1 MYTKQ
6 TIMYVIVIMIAYILY
21 LRDTY
26 KKNKE

>member
-1 MYTKQ
+1 MYTKE

-21 LRDTY
+21 LRDIY

>member
-21 LRDTY
+21 LRDIH
-26 KKNKE
+26 KKNK

>member
-21 LRDTY
+21 LRDIN
-26 KKNKE
+26 KKNK